1 MRPPLRFFLA
11 LILAAA
17 LTGCGFHLRGA
28 GSSNL
33 PYKAMYIA
41 LPDTAEVNIWLQR
54 YIKASGSTQIV
65 EDAKS
70 ADAIFQQTSDSR
82 QKIILSVNAQGRV
95 SEYRLQLTYTFR
107 VVNQKGQILVPSNE
121 VSLTRD
127 ISFSDSNI
135 LAKDLEE
142 GLLWRDM
149 NNDLV
154 NQIMR
159 RLSIIKPKN
168 PDADEDEDKE

>member
-1 MRPPLRFFLA
+1 MSVPFRLLLA
-11 LILAAA
+11 VILAATLA
-17 LTGCGFHLRGA
+17 GCGFQLRGTKS
-28 GSSNL
+28 GNL
-33 PYKAMYIA
+33 PYKTMFIA
-41 LPDTAEVNIWLQR
+41 LPETAEVNVWLQR

-70 ADAIFQQTSDSR
+70 ADAIFQQLSDNR

-159 RLSIIKPKN
+159 RLTIVKPKN
-168 PDADEDEDKE
+168 PDLEEEDE

>member
-1 MRPPLRFFLA
+1 MRILLA

-17 LTGCGFHLRGA
+17 LAGCGFHLRGS
-28 GSSNL
+28 GSSTL
-33 PYKAMYIA
+33 PYKTMHIA
-41 LPDTAEVNIWLQR
+41 LPETAEVRIWLER
-54 YIKASGSTQIV
+54 YIKSGGETEIV
-65 EDAKS
+65 
-70 ADAIFQQTSDSR
+70 ADGKTAEAVFQQLEDSR
-82 QKIILSVNAQGRV
+82 QKTILSVNAQGRV
-95 SEYRLQLTYTFR
+95 REFRLQLTYRFR
-107 VVNQKGQILVPSNE
+107 LVNGKGQEIIAPTE
-121 VSLTRD
+121 VTLARD
-127 ISFSDSNI
+127 ISFDDSNV

-168 PDADEDEDKE
+168 PDEATD